1 MFGTS
6 CFLPACAAL
15 ASLITFS
22 AQAMPSSSHDS
33 QLAAPDLMLVAKAC
47 GAGHIWHPR
56 LHRCV
61 RTPRSR
67 QISSMAI
74 SAPACC
80 PGSTWHPRLHRCV
93 TL

>member
-6 CFLPACAAL
+6 CFLSACAAL

-33 QLAAPDLMLVAKAC
+33 QLAAPDLMLVAAAC

-67 QISSMAI
+67 HI
-74 SAPACC
+74 CG